1 MTLNYPT
8 FSLQGRKALVT
19 GASRGIGQALAQG
32 LAYAGAD
39 VAVAARNEQ
48 DLQTSLTAIRALGR
62 KGVALSLDVT
72 DLAAI
77 RAGVDAACQ
86 QLGGLDILINNAGI
100 EQVCP
105 SLDVD
110 EALWD
115 RILDTNLK
123 GAFFCAQA
131 AARIMTENTGGSI
144 VNVCSLTS
152 EVGVPTATP
161 YGSSKSGLLGMT
173 RALATEWARQRRIR
187 DEKLID
193 KQAIQFMLADCSTE
207 LWAAQLMVYE
217 AARAHDRGTVDLKSL
232 HVRCSMAKLYATEM
246 ANRVADRCL
255 QIWGGRGYRRDNA
268 VERFYREVRVDRIWE
283 GSSEIQRM
291 IIAGALAKRGLGGM

>member
-1 MTLNYPT
+1 MNYPT

-131 AARIMTENTGGSI
+131 AARIMRENAGGSI

-173 RALATEWARQRRIR
+173 RALATEWARHDIRVNAIAPGYFRTALTEVFYQDDNWQQAMLEKIPQRRFG
-187 DEKLID
+187 KLEDLLGAVVFLCADSAAYINGQMLTID
-193 KQAIQFMLADCSTE
+193 GG
-207 LWAAQLMVYE
+207 Y
-217 AARAHDRGTVDLKSL
+217 
-232 HVRCSMAKLYATEM
+232 MAS
-246 ANRVADRCL
+246 
-255 QIWGGRGYRRDNA
+255 I
-268 VERFYREVRVDRIWE
+268 
-283 GSSEIQRM
+283 
-291 IIAGALAKRGLGGM
+291 

>member
-1 MTLNYPT
+1 MNLNYPT

-32 LAYAGAD
+32 LAHAGAD

-48 DLQTSLTAIRALGR
+48 DLQASLTAIRGLGR

-77 RAGVDAACQ
+77 RTGVDAACQ

-131 AARIMTENTGGSI
+131 AARIMTQNAGGSI

-173 RALATEWARQRRIR
+173 RALATEWARHDIRVNAIAPGYFRTALTEVFYQDDNWQQAMLEKIPQRRFG
-187 DEKLID
+187 KLEDLLGAVVFLCADSAAYINGQMLTID
-193 KQAIQFMLADCSTE
+193 GG
-207 LWAAQLMVYE
+207 Y
-217 AARAHDRGTVDLKSL
+217 
-232 HVRCSMAKLYATEM
+232 MAS
-246 ANRVADRCL
+246 
-255 QIWGGRGYRRDNA
+255 I
-268 VERFYREVRVDRIWE
+268 
-283 GSSEIQRM
+283 
-291 IIAGALAKRGLGGM
+291 

>member
-32 LAYAGAD
+32 LAHAGAD

-48 DLQTSLTAIRALGR
+48 DLQASLTAIRALGR
-62 KGVALSLDVT
+62 KSVALRLDVT

-173 RALATEWARQRRIR
+173 RALATEWARHDIRVNAIAPGYFRTALTEVFYQDDNWQQAMLEKIPQRRFG
-187 DEKLID
+187 KLEDLLGAVVFLCADSAAYINGQMLTID
-193 KQAIQFMLADCSTE
+193 GG
-207 LWAAQLMVYE
+207 Y
-217 AARAHDRGTVDLKSL
+217 
-232 HVRCSMAKLYATEM
+232 MAS
-246 ANRVADRCL
+246 
-255 QIWGGRGYRRDNA
+255 I
-268 VERFYREVRVDRIWE
+268 
-283 GSSEIQRM
+283 
-291 IIAGALAKRGLGGM
+291 

>member
-62 KGVALSLDVT
+62 KSVALRLDVT

-173 RALATEWARQRRIR
+173 RALATEWARHDIRVNAIAPGYFRTALTEVFYQDDNWQQAMLEKIPQRRFG
-187 DEKLID
+187 KLEDLLGAVVFLCADSAAYINGQMLTID
-193 KQAIQFMLADCSTE
+193 GG
-207 LWAAQLMVYE
+207 Y
-217 AARAHDRGTVDLKSL
+217 
-232 HVRCSMAKLYATEM
+232 MAS
-246 ANRVADRCL
+246 
-255 QIWGGRGYRRDNA
+255 I
-268 VERFYREVRVDRIWE
+268 
-283 GSSEIQRM
+283 
-291 IIAGALAKRGLGGM
+291 